1 MFGNRLEPSTREP
14 GYIPAWCAFALSNLY
29 GSLGFIMGGNRSWHP
44 TAQRTRWAR
53 ETYLRV
59 TIPHITRLCVQSF
72 QALQKNSFSSPK
84 NHPSGR
90 VFFVFGSYF
99 FWFPGP
105 KSAAIF
111 RPRFLRT
118 RLFNGAKRGPFSGRT
133 FRVHEF
139 ALFLFPARAGGVRR
153 RSFRTLPES

>member
-14 GYIPAWCAFALSNLY
+14 GYISVWCAFALSNLY
-29 GSLGFIMGGNRSWHP
+29 GSLGFIMGGNRFWHP

-59 TIPHITRLCVQSF
+59 TIPRITRLCVQSF
-72 QALQKNSFSSPK
+72 QALHKNSFSSPK

-90 VFFVFGSYF
+90 VFFRFRVLIFLVPGAKKCGR
-99 FWFPGP
+99 FPASLSKNSLTKRGQ
-105 KSAAIF
+105 KGAVF
-111 RPRFLRT
+111 RPH
-118 RLFNGAKRGPFSGRT
+118 FSGSRI
-133 FRVHEF
+133 
-139 ALFLFPARAGGVRR
+139 RAFFVSGSRRGVRR